1 MQWGHIKTLFILS
14 FLLLD
19 IYLVVQFMEK
29 QDNADLGILDN
40 PETSIADRLESE
52 NITIHP
58 SLNMEITEETYI
70 LSSQKHFN
78 RDDFEPLGDSQEI
91 AFLDGNQF
99 LISQFDEPIPLP
111 EEPEK
116 EDIIS
121 KLHGKILHFES
132 YSFWEWNKDLNIV
145 VFFQKQNERPVFYN
159 ENGIILV
166 FLNDKNE
173 MTHYTQTTLDE
184 PEVQGSGTKPL
195 IEPIQA
201 VETLYNN
208 NNIKPDEEVTDVKMG
223 YYSRF
228 NSEEEQVFAPTW
240 KITVN
245 EDRDYFINAI
255 EGFIF
260 SSNETTDLYTMIEE
274 IKLKV
279 QALDD
284 ESDVKKSFMDLLD
297 NYNRSEIKNDVK
309 F

>member
-19 IYLVVQFMEK
+19 IYLFVQFIEK
-29 QDNADLGILDN
+29 QDNADLGILEN
-40 PETSIADRLESE
+40 SETTIAERLEAE

-58 SLNMEITEETYI
+58 SLNMEVTEETYI

-78 RDDFEPLGDSQEI
+78 RADFEPLNNDQEI

-99 LISQFDEPIPLP
+99 LISYFEEPISLP
-111 EEPEK
+111 DEPEK

-121 KLHGKILHFES
+121 KIQGKILHFEEYS
-132 YSFWEWNKDLNIV
+132 YWEWNKELNII
-145 VFFQKQNERPVFYN
+145 VFFQEQNERPVFYN
-159 ENGIILV
+159 ENGIIIL
-166 FLNDKNE
+166 FINDENE
-173 MTHYTQTTLDE
+173 ITHYTQTMLDD
-184 PEVQGSGTKPL
+184 PEVQGSGTKQL

-208 NNIKPDEEVTDVKMG
+208 NNIKPNEEVTDVKMG

-245 EDRDYFINAI
+245 EERDYFINAI

-260 SSNETTDLYTMIEE
+260 SSNETTDLNSMIEE
-274 IKLKV
+274 IKLKI

-284 ESDVKKSFMDLLD
+284 ESDIKESFMDL
-297 NYNRSEIKNDVK
+297 